1 MRPLRRSIAA
11 IVILVITAQAIAQQ
25 PLLPPPPTP
34 SQPQAPPPR
43 IDARKEVT
51 VKWIMGDQA
60 WNFDDIL
67 AAYEPVK
74 GYMEP
79 PGTQGANPTGNLA
92 VWKLRLAKDF
102 EAGTIAFH
110 SQVRG
115 SPFKVVLLDA
125 DRTVI
130 NDDAPAQITMP
141 SGKMGDS
148 IELYVALP
156 DNNRL
161 REVRFIRVEKRTEV
175 GF

>member
-1 MRPLRRSIAA
+1 MSQLHALIVAVAA
-11 IVILVITAQAIAQQ
+11 LSFAAHAIAQQ
-25 PLLPPPPTP
+25 PLLPPPPP
-34 SQPQAPPPR
+34 PPQQPAPPPR

-51 VKWIMGDQA
+51 VKWTMGDQA

-74 GYMEP
+74 GYLEP
-79 PGTQGANPTGNLA
+79 PGTQGSNPTGNLA
-92 VWKLRLAKDF
+92 VWKLRLVKDF

-110 SQVRG
+110 EQVRG

-130 NDDAPAQITMP
+130 NPDAPAQITAP
-141 SGKMGDS
+141 SGKMGDT

-156 DNNRL
+156 ENNRL
-161 REVRFIRVEKRTEV
+161 REVRFIRVERRTDV

>member
-1 MRPLRRSIAA
+1 MRQLHALLAVAA
-11 IVILVITAQAIAQQ
+11 ILAITSSTIAQQ
-25 PLLPPPPTP
+25 PPLAPPPAPA
-34 SQPQAPPPR
+34 QPQAPPR
-43 IDARKEVT
+43 LDAKKEVT
-51 VKWIMGDQA
+51 IKWTMGDQA

-67 AAYEPVK
+67 SAYEPVK

-79 PGTQGANPTGNLA
+79 PGTQGSNPTGNLA
-92 VWKLRLAKDF
+92 VWKLRLVKDF

-110 SQVRG
+110 EQVRG
-115 SPFKVVLLDA
+115 SPFKIVLLDA

-130 NDDAPAQITMP
+130 NPDAPAQITAP
-141 SGKMGDS
+141 SGKMGDT

>member
-1 MRPLRRSIAA
+1 MSKFHAMVAA
-11 IVILVITAQAIAQQ
+11 LALMALSTQAIAQQ
-25 PLLPPPPTP
+25 PQPAPLQQPP
-34 SQPQAPPPR
+34 APPPR
-43 IDARKEVT
+43 VDAKKEVT
-51 VKWIMGDQA
+51 IKWTMGDQG

-67 AAYEPVK
+67 SAYEPVK

-79 PGTQGANPTGNLA
+79 PGTQGSNPTGNLA
-92 VWKLRLAKDF
+92 VWKMRLVKDF
-102 EAGTIAFH
+102 EAGAIAFH
-110 SQVRG
+110 EQVRG

-130 NDDAPAQITMP
+130 NPDAPAQITAP
-141 SGKMGDS
+141 SGKVGDT